1 MGGNYDRLGRTI
13 DAPSLWESST
23 IQLDAEQMKMRNMT
37 YNFSHTHYRANV
49 LRKSW
54 CSSKDTA
61 RDLEVECRDTSPAQR
76 HMPCGGKN
84 RGVVHQVYHEVSG
97 FPGPHFWGTC
107 PGGIGLRALMSCPWL
122 PFLGV
127 CQGTKE

>member
-23 IQLDAEQMKMRNMT
+23 IQLDAEQTKMRNMT

-61 RDLEVECRDTSPAQR
+61 RDLEVECRDASPAHALWREKQR
-76 HMPCGGKN
+76 GCSPSVS
-84 RGVVHQVYHEVSG
+84 RGLGV
-97 FPGPHFWGTC
+97 PGT
-107 PGGIGLRALMSCPWL
+107 
-122 PFLGV
+122 PFLGNLPRGHRPEGFNV
-127 CQGTKE
+127 VPLVAIFGGLSGS